1 MYCTDTPENINNIAE
16 NEPFAFQPARN
27 TVNGIAGNA
36 NYGVALTDR
45 NNAAAAERLPMAGEN
60 MMQKNMSTDM
70 PQSKLGSTAAA
81 ITAPSDGQRG
91 FLSNASRQ
99 TVDNFFGSNENIP
112 ETVTNPLFWPAYLR
126 KFIGQ
131 WVRVDFFIG
140 NSLEERIGQLIEVG
154 ASYIVLNVLEPET
167 VLICDIFSIKFVTV
181 VFNAEI
187 YKLY

>member
-1 MYCTDTPENINNIAE
+1 MYCTDTPESINNKVE
-16 NEPFAFQPARN
+16 NEPFVFQPARN
-27 TVNGIAGNA
+27 ETSGNMNVQTPAAMSTGTVNTAP
-36 NYGVALTDR
+36 L
-45 NNAAAAERLPMAGEN
+45 E
-60 MMQKNMSTDM
+60 MQQNM
-70 PQSKLGSTAAA
+70 PQGNLGGSMPT
-81 ITAPSDGQRG
+81 ISAPGGGQRG

-99 TVDNFFGSNENIP
+99 TVDNLFGTNDNIP